1 LGTAGQKKFFKVK
14 YLLGAL
20 SYGAKIQS
28 DTYIKNYI
36 DLCMMQLLG
45 AFSCVQAAFS
55 YFTMVSAEF
64 TLKIFP
70 ACYTLLALI
79 EIKGTKLELV
89 S

>member
-1 LGTAGQKKFFKVK
+1 LGTAGQKKFFKAK
-14 YLLGAL
+14 YLLRAL

-36 DLCMMQLLG
+36 DLCMMQFLG
-45 AFSCVQAAFS
+45 AFSWVKEAFS
-55 YFTMVSAEF
+55 YFTMVFVDF

-70 ACYTLLALI
+70 ACYTLRALI
-79 EIKGTKLELV
+79 DIKGTKLELV